1 MKLLLLGR
9 VQIKVILNLFGLGLL
24 RVAGW
29 LEGEGGG
36 ECPRPN
42 NSKTISDNKMKFS
55 GVENHKLINL
65 VLFNWLIT

>member
-36 ECPRPN
+36 GSARGQITP
-42 NSKTISDNKMKFS
+42 
-55 GVENHKLINL
+55 KLL
-65 VLFNWLIT
+65 VIIK